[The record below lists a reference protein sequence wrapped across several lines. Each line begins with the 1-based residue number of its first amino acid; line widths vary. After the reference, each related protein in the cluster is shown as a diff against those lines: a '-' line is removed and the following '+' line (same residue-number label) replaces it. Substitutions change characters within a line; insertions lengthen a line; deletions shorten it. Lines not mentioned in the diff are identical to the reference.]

1 MKRIQQRSKE
11 EWALHKRINKP
22 SHNWAHL
29 ASIEK
34 NSHDKIMMK
43 GS

>member
-11 EWALHKRINKP
+11 EWALHKR
-22 SHNWAHL
+22 AHL

>member
-11 EWALHKRINKP
+11 EWALHKRINKT
-22 SHNWAHL
+22 SYNWAHL

-34 NSHDKIMMK
+34 KSHDKIMME